1 MESSDTIRIPMP
13 SNSPMTTLV
22 TDEYLTT
29 FNTTTEESESLL
41 DGFDAMTIA
50 GVVIGGIFMLAML
63 CLPFYCICTKSKKG
77 WRKRSTTSGQST
89 GDKAYSSSAEKRR
102 KSAGNVYS
110 ENESGYKSESDF
122 RCVSESHNKSEVK
135 SESRDKEKAKLKIE
149 DEKKQSDKKAAN
161 KKPVNETDDD
171 KQRNHGNHGTGKKK
185 ETTNKI
191 ESTDKEEQSLL
202 KGKENKG
209 MTPKRKDQIVEPKDK
224 GKHSILEGK
233 ENKGM
238 APIRKDDIAAKSK
251 DVDKKDN
258 TGSADE
264 IDGENTWL

>member
-13 SNSPMTTLV
+13 SKSPMTTLV

-29 FNTTTEESESLL
+29 FNTTTEESESESLL

-102 KSAGNVYS
+102 KREGNVYS

-122 RCVSESHNKSEVK
+122 RCAVSDSHSESEVK

-149 DEKKQSDKKAAN
+149 DEKKQPDKKAAN
-161 KKPVNETDDD
+161 KKLVNATDDD
-171 KQRNHGNHGTGKKK
+171 KMRNHGTGRKK

-202 KGKENKG
+202 KGKQG
-209 MTPKRKDQIVEPKDK
+209 MTPKRKDQIVESKDK
-224 GKHSILEGK
+224 GKHSILAGK

-238 APIRKDDIAAKSK
+238 APIREDDIAAKSK
-251 DVDKKDN
+251 DVDKRDK
-258 TGSADE
+258 TGNADE
-264 IDGENTWL
+264 LDGENTWL